1 MALVELEVL
10 LAEVWLEAATEEAM
24 EVVAADEVATVAFW
38 ELAMELVAIA
48 TVEEFN
54 DGAKVVVLLLAV
66 VVLLETESLLVL
78 DGVKSEANPED
89 V

>member
-1 MALVELEVL
+1 M
-10 LAEVWLEAATEEAM
+10 EAATEEAM

-38 ELAMELVAIA
+38 ELATELVAIA

-54 DGAKVVVLLLAV
+54 DGAKVVLLLLAV

>member
-38 ELAMELVAIA
+38 ELATELVAIA

-54 DGAKVVVLLLAV
+54 DGAKVVLLLLAV
-66 VVLLETESLLVL
+66 VVLLEIESLLVL
-78 DGVKSEANPED
+78 DGVKSEAKPED

>member
-10 LAEVWLEAATEEAM
+10 LAVVWLEAATEEAM

-38 ELAMELVAIA
+38 ELATELVAIA

-54 DGAKVVVLLLAV
+54 DGAKVVLLLLAV